1 METTSEPIIEIRN
14 LVLSMTGNPGPV
26 GPSRLVIDRGDVVA
40 IIADAPLEGRYLLR
54 VLATLETPERGE
66 YRFKGMRVDLNSN
79 QQCLAVKCQI
89 GYVASDAAMISNRT
103 LRENLL
109 LTRFYHEND
118 LTIDIDETVYG
129 LCKDAGL
136 VSKLDQRPSVL
147 SGTEQLKAIAIR
159 EIAKMP
165 AVMLIEL
172 PEHFMQMKESD
183 ALFQHLKKMI
193 RLESAVVFL
202 FSQQQV
208 GWACQPSAGA
218 GRWIDPDGFH
228 LVFRERPTADR

>member
-14 LVLSMTGNPGPV
+14 LVLARAGNPDLV
-26 GPSRLVIDRGDVVA
+26 GPSQLVIDRGDVVA

-54 VLATLETPERGE
+54 VLATLESPERGE
-66 YRFKGMRVDLNSN
+66 YRFKGMRVDLNSD

-89 GYVASDAAMISNRT
+89 GYVASDAAMVSNRT

-136 VSKLDQRPSVL
+136 VGKLDQRPSAL
-147 SGTEQLKAIAIR
+147 SGAELLKAIAIR
-159 EIAKMP
+159 EIAKAP

-172 PEHFMQMKESD
+172 PEYFLQLKESD
-183 ALFQHLKKMI
+183 GLLQHLKKMI
-193 RLESAVVFL
+193 RLESAVVFYSHNSEL
-202 FSQQQV
+202 I
-208 GWACQPSAGA
+208 GLANCRLTLAG
-218 GRWIDPDGFH
+218 GSIRTVLI
-228 LVFRERPTADR
+228 